1 MNMAGRRVFSCRGFC
16 QGWRRNCR
24 NAPIRSAG
32 RNVSVWCEQQPKA
45 TAVRAFAH
53 GVTHHEAQ
61 SPLWLTGRCSARTAL
76 ASTYIRRQA
85 EFDAWARSCQIGL
98 LLRRME
104 PVSVIK
110 RAPVVILA
118 AIAAAGCGGGGH
130 KEFEIAGSWRG
141 NLAQKGMHP
150 FVVTATIRAPSPS
163 ARKRFTTPESTAAGA
178 GPISGARTPP
188 IGSVEVIT
196 RGKSATCKGVGTV
209 RLMPAGDRLRY
220 EFRGGGIVSR
230 GILSRRVG
238 ARPAIN
244 PAQFGE

>member
-98 LLRRME
+98 LLPRME

-163 ARKRFTTPESTAAGA
+163 ARNTVHY
-178 GPISGARTPP
+178 SGIDCGGRWTYL
-188 IGSVEVIT
+188 GRED
-196 RGKSATCKGVGTV
+196 SAY
-209 RLMPAGDRLRY
+209 R
-220 EFRGGGIVSR
+220 FRGGHHPRQERDVQG
-230 GILSRRVG
+230 RRDG
-238 ARPAIN
+238 
-244 PAQFGE
+244 